1 MTENESVL
9 RQVTALP
16 DMTMSDLKA
25 MWRDLFNQEPQH
37 HGKHYLVR
45 KLAYRIQE
53 LAFGGINKSTKKRLD
68 ELSGDKKPS
77 NKVSLQPK
85 RKENGLSPGTKL
97 VREWKGN
104 EYVVTVLENGFELLG
119 QKYRSLSG
127 VAKAITGTHWSGNAF
142 FGLKKSEKKK

>member
-9 RQVTALP
+9 RQITALP
-16 DMTMSDLKA
+16 EMTVADLKA
-25 MWRDLFNQEPQH
+25 MWRDLFDQEPPH

-53 LAFGGINKSTKKRLD
+53 LAFGGINKATEKRLNA
-68 ELSGDKKPS
+68 LASGKKPQ
-77 NKVSLQPK
+77 NKAPAQLK
-85 RKENGLSPGTKL
+85 RQNNGLSPGTKL

-104 EYVVTVLENGFELLG
+104 EYVVTVLEDGFELLG
-119 QKYRSLSG
+119 QRYRSLSG
-127 VAKAITGTHWSGNAF
+127 IAKAITGTHWSGNAF